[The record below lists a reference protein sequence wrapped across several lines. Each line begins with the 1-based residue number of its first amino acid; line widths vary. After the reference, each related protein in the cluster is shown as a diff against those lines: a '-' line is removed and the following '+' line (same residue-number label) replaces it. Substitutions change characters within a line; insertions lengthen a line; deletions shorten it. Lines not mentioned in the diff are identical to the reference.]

1 MLMVGATDL
10 FTDRGKVTEVAEV
23 AQGERPAG
31 EGEVRRTIH
40 IAPRS
45 MDLAALPLNTKLVPL
60 YNMTRHTFPSGEARS
75 P

>member
-1 MLMVGATDL
+1 M
-10 FTDRGKVTEVAEV
+10 TEVAEV
-23 AQGERPAG
+23 AQAQGERPAG

-60 YNMTRHTFPSGEARS
+60 YKLYNMTRHTFPSGEARS